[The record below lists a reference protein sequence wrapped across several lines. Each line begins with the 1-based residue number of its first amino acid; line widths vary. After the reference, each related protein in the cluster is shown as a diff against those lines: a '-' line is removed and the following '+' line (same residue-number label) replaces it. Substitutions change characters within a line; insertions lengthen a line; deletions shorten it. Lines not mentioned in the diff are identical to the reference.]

1 MEVDPEAP
9 STLPPTAT
17 VKTEEL
23 EASLPATDSPA
34 PAANT
39 TGPVTAPCPSNPTTP
54 ESKKTRDNIEAICSS
69 PALDN
74 FFAKD
79 TALKVSYDV
88 PSSRS
93 ANFVSEKTTGMP
105 IPDVEPTVVNI
116 IFP

>member
-17 VKTEEL
+17 VKAEEP
-23 EASLPATDSPA
+23 EASLPASNSPVA
-34 PAANT
+34 DT
-39 TGPVTAPCPSNPTTP
+39 TGTVTAPCPSNPTTP
-54 ESKKTRDNIEAICSS
+54 ENKKTRDSIEAICSS
-69 PALDN
+69 TDLDN
-74 FFAKD
+74 FLAKD